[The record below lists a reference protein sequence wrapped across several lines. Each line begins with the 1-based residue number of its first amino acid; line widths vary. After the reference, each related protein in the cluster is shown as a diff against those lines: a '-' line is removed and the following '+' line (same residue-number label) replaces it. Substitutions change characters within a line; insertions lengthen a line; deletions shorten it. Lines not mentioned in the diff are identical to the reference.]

1 MKRSCLRIIALS
13 FGLLFSVSAW
23 SEDVKKTTVAAESD
37 TSSEVVVI
45 RADVPEAK
53 KSKLSD
59 RNCIRYTGSH
69 ISRREKDKCTGA
81 VGRSYDREDIERTGA
96 TDIGQALQRL
106 DPSIT
111 VRRY

>member
-1 MKRSCLRIIALS
+1 MKHISLSIIALS
-13 FGLLFSVSAW
+13 VGLLFSASAW
-23 SEDVKKTTVAAESD
+23 AEEAKKTTAAAQPD
-37 TSSEVVVI
+37 TASEVVVI
-45 RADVPEAK
+45 QSDVPEAK
-53 KSKLSD
+53 KSKQSD

-96 TDIGQALQRL
+96 TDIGQALERL
-106 DPSIT
+106 DPSVS

>member
-1 MKRSCLRIIALS
+1 MKRISLSIIALS
-13 FGLLFSVSAW
+13 CGLLFSVTAQA
-23 SEDVKKTTVAAESD
+23 EEAKKTAVAAEPD
-37 TSSEVVVI
+37 TTSEMIVI
-45 RADVPEAK
+45 QSHVPVAK
-53 KSKLSD
+53 KTKLSD

-69 ISRREKDKCTGA
+69 ISRREKGQCTGA

-106 DPSIT
+106 DPSIS